1 MERLKVTEELYTFF
15 YKNRRSNKYFL
26 KSNFISGLELL
37 YLNGNLIDLP
47 NFNKHSIIDIDRIY
61 QNCIICPM
69 LCQINT

>member
-1 MERLKVTEELYTFF
+1 MERLQVTEELYTFF

-47 NFNKHSIIDIDRIY
+47 NFNKHYIIDIDRIY